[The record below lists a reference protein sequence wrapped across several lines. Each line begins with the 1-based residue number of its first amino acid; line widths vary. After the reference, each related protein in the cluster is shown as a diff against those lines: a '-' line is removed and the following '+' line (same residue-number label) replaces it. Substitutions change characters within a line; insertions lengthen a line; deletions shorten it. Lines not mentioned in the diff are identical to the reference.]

1 MNQAQ
6 RRRADAERVPVQSHS
21 IQHSH
26 SSLQEIVQVH
36 ASVGDRFLAYLPA
49 DRLAPQNADGRL
61 ASVRTNSD
69 SYSVKLAFKRCCER
83 LMAATSA

>member
-1 MNQAQ
+1 MPLF
-6 RRRADAERVPVQSHS
+6 V
-21 IQHSH
+21 
-26 SSLQEIVQVH
+26 
-36 ASVGDRFLAYLPA
+36 DRFFAYRPPDRPALP
-49 DRLAPQNADGRL
+49 NVDGRL